1 MSYDLIIRNGLLYDG
16 TGAPPHTADIAVQGG
31 RIAAIDTDLAAT
43 AATEYDAG
51 GKAVTPGFV
60 DVHTHYDGQATWDSH
75 LTPSSNLGTTTVVV
89 GNCGVGF
96 APCRPQDRDVLVQ
109 LMEGVEEI
117 PGTALAAGIPWT
129 WESFPEYMESLD
141 AIERDIDI
149 AVFLPH
155 GPLRVYVMG
164 ERGVNREAANA
175 DDIEKMQQ
183 IVADGLK
190 AGAVG
195 LSSSRTLLHLSSSG
209 DNVPT
214 FAAAASE
221 MKALGSVLDG
231 DRGHVLQFISDWE
244 DAEEE
249 FDILRETSRATGAK
263 GTFTLIPIENPSE
276 GMNLDPD
283 LWRKQLQRIEA
294 AQADGLDIRGQVI
307 SRPIGILMGHPA
319 TMSPFYKRPSYVA
332 LSDLPPAERAAK
344 LRQPETKAQILAE
357 ENDNPHIFV
366 QLLSTNFGAMYP
378 MENPIEYL
386 PNNNNSVAARAA
398 AEGREPE
405 EWLYDF
411 LAADDGEN
419 LIYIPAT
426 SKSKDKI
433 AELLKHPYTVE
444 ALGDGGA
451 HVGSICDTSA
461 NVFLL
466 TKWVFDEGLFSL
478 EEGIKKITH
487 DPASFFSFT
496 DRGVLTKGMKADMNI
511 IDFDNLRLRTPH
523 MVDDLPGGGSR
534 FVQNADGI
542 IATFVSGEKI
552 FENGAP
558 TGALPGKLVK
568 SGEFDMPQAAE

>member
-1 MSYDLIIRNGLLYDG
+1 MSFDLIIRNGLVYDG
-16 TGAPPHTADIAVQGG
+16 TGTSPLMADIAVQDGK
-31 RIAAIDTDLAAT
+31 IAAIETDMTAT
-43 AATEYDAG
+43 AREEYDAG

-60 DVHTHYDGQATWDSH
+60 DVHTHYDGQATWDNH

-129 WESFPEYMESLD
+129 WESFPEYMDSLD

-231 DRGHVLQFISDWE
+231 KSGHVLQFISDWE

-276 GMNLDPD
+276 GMNMDPE

-332 LSDLPPAERAAK
+332 LSDLPPAARAAK
-344 LRQPETKAQILAE
+344 LRQPEIKAQILAE

-378 MENPIEYL
+378 MEDPIEYL
-386 PNNNNSVAARAA
+386 PNNESSVAARAA
-398 AEGREPE
+398 TEARDPE

-411 LAADDGEN
+411 LAANEGEN

-433 AELLKHPYTVE
+433 AELLRHPHTVE

-487 DPASFFSFT
+487 DPAAFFSFT
-496 DRGVLTKGMKADMNI
+496 DRGLLAAGMKADINI
-511 IDFDNLRLRTPH
+511 IDFDNLRLKTPH

-542 IATFVSGEKI
+542 VATFVSGEKI
-552 FENGAP
+552 FEHGAP
-558 TGALPGKLVK
+558 TGALPGRLVK
-568 SGEFDMPQAAE
+568 SGQCDMPQAAQ